1 MKLSLFLQ
9 NIITNNASQGLQFGS
24 RWIFNIT
31 LINVLD
37 ITTYALFSFVYSISN
52 ILLAVLPF
60 GSPTY
65 LINEVKD
72 HDRDLKKL
80 MDSFSISVVLTAL
93 LFILYLALNPFL
105 MDSKGWEYYG
115 YGISLGFVLSINISL
130 FSYYKGLGVFIK
142 ELKAYVI
149 FFLFL
154 IGLVGYLFLIPN
166 SRKDIPFVF
175 IVLIAIN
182 SLVFVVTILSSK
194 KLRTAFKKHSFKKG
208 LSSIS
213 KAFSDRTYFGL
224 QEMTTAFYAQSGMLL
239 LFYLL
244 DTATYGYYR
253 ALFVV
258 IAPLLLITVSF
269 AQVMLTYIKN
279 VKRTFFIKIFRKI
292 QGYSLAVGCL
302 FILAFYVGK
311 DFLFSIIK
319 VPVNDT
325 TTLAFSIVLG
335 AILIRFMFTN
345 YEMVLVVL
353 GKQKQRFYVVLCVA
367 FINIGLIFT
376 LVPKYGL
383 IGAVS
388 TNLLTYFVLLIG
400 LLFRAE
406 SYLKKTYNC

>member
-1 MKLSLFLQ
+1 MKTSHFFQ

-24 RWIFNIT
+24 RWVFNIA

-37 ITTYALFSFVYSISN
+37 ITSYALFSFIYSISN

-65 LINEVKD
+65 LINEVED
-72 HDRDLKKL
+72 QEGGIKKL
-80 MDSFSISVVLTAL
+80 FDSFVIS
-93 LFILYLALNPFL
+93 FILTGLLLLLYLLLDFFIS
-105 MDSKGWEYYG
+105 DIKGWEYYG
-115 YGISLGFVLSINISL
+115 YGIALGFILSLNISL
-130 FSYYKGLGVFIK
+130 FSYYKGLGKFLI
-142 ELKAYVI
+142 ELKAYAV

-154 IGLVGYLFLIPN
+154 IGFVAYLFFIPN
-166 SRKDIPFVF
+166 ARKDISFVF
-175 IVLIAIN
+175 ILLIGIN
-182 SLVFVVTILSSK
+182 SLVFLLTVFSSK
-194 KLRTAFKKHSFKKG
+194 RIVTAFK
-208 LSSIS
+208 SIS
-213 KAFSDRTYFGL
+213 VRRGVRRISNAFTERTYFGL

-269 AQVMLTYIKN
+269 SQVMLNYIKN
-279 VKRTFFIKIFRKI
+279 LKSTLFILTFRKI
-292 QGYSLAVGCL
+292 QGYSLAVG
-302 FILAFYVGK
+302 FMFVFAFYMLK
-311 DFLFSIIK
+311 DFLFGIIK
-319 VPVNDT
+319 VPINDN
-325 TTLAFSIVLG
+325 TTLAFGIVLG

-345 YEMVLVVL
+345 YEMILVVL

-376 LVPKYGL
+376 LLPKYGL

-400 LLFRAE
+400 LLFSAE
-406 SYLKKTYNC
+406 SYLKKNL